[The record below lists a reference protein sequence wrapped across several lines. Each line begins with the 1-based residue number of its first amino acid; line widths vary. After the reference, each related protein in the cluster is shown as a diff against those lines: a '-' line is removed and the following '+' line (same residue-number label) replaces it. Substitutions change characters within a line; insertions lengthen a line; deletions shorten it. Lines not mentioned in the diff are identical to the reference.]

1 MKKVWV
7 IILLFVLSRFSFVN
21 NATNFLI
28 HSLNKFV
35 LKKILLTRYCFS
47 SIWCHFRSLYMLIY
61 PLTACKLDWKKPLG
75 FLCRI
80 NSFQN
85 QNTYLQVNNQ
95 QQPLWSSNMRKGTYL
110 DWTQT
115 RYYATF
121 KVRKFESFFYKI
133 HFCKKLP
140 LLLHWKQR
148 K

>member
-1 MKKVWV
+1 
-7 IILLFVLSRFSFVN
+7 
-21 NATNFLI
+21 
-28 HSLNKFV
+28 
-35 LKKILLTRYCFS
+35 
-47 SIWCHFRSLYMLIY
+47 MLIY

-121 KVRKFESFFYKI
+121 KVRKFVSIFYKI
-133 HFCKKLP
+133 NTFLPKTTTPVALEAEEIISVNIFFKFWAWLLQFLFSVISKSSSFLWWKDFGAIFVALFFYLYKLKKCVLDF
-140 LLLHWKQR
+140 
-148 K
+148 